1 MDNHPASPARWNFIS
16 ALTPFVGFPCAFLL
30 ASLHEGHPMEMVSRT
45 ILIFGGISVLGFLFG
60 IVAFT
65 RKEHLW
71 GLTALSLVLN
81 GPGLIGLY
89 YFLCR

>member
-1 MDNHPASPARWNFIS
+1 
-16 ALTPFVGFPCAFLL
+16 
-30 ASLHEGHPMEMVSRT
+30 MEMVSRT